1 MSTQNSPA
9 LEHHSSLGTKSSLS
23 QSDTTDFLVIGSGI
37 AGSTLALK
45 LAEVGK
51 VILACKDSLEETN
64 TNYAQGGIASV
75 LQKSDSFESH
85 IQDTLTA
92 GAGLCHGDIVRKV
105 IEAGPD
111 AIQNLLNWGVPFTQ
125 NSNPDGSLELHL
137 TQEGGHSNRRIVH
150 AADLT
155 GRAVQTALC
164 QQIRSHPNIE
174 VREHHYAIDLL
185 VSDKFAPDFSRNRCF
200 GAYLLQTNR
209 KTVCTIHAKG
219 TFLCTGGHGKL
230 YLYTTN
236 PDGAT
241 GDGVAMAKR
250 AGARVANLEF
260 MQFHPTCLY
269 HHSEK
274 TFLISEAV
282 RGEGGILRSKSG
294 HRFMEGIH
302 PLKELAPRDIVAR
315 AIDATIKKSG
325 DDFVYLDISH
335 KPASEIQSMFPN
347 IYVKCMQLGLDI
359 TKEPIPVVPAA
370 HYSCGGIVV
379 DGRGR
384 TGVKCLWAL
393 GENSCTGLHGA
404 NRLASNSLLEGL
416 VYAQFVLEDVKSV
429 WNYLQSTP
437 FPVIP
442 GWHLGSACEPDELVV
457 VSHLWDE
464 IRSIMWNYVG
474 IVRSEKRLSRAK
486 ARIRQILDE
495 IENHYWNVI
504 PNRNLL
510 ELRNLA
516 LVASMTIDCARARK
530 ESRGIHFSLD
540 YPQKDDYLFQKDTV
554 LV

>member
-1 MSTQNSPA
+1 
-9 LEHHSSLGTKSSLS
+9 
-23 QSDTTDFLVIGSGI
+23 
-37 AGSTLALK
+37 
-45 LAEVGK
+45 
-51 VILACKDSLEETN
+51 
-64 TNYAQGGIASV
+64 
-75 LQKSDSFESH
+75 
-85 IQDTLTA
+85 
-92 GAGLCHGDIVRKV
+92 
-105 IEAGPD
+105 
-111 AIQNLLNWGVPFTQ
+111 
-125 NSNPDGSLELHL
+125 
-137 TQEGGHSNRRIVH
+137 
-150 AADLT
+150 
-155 GRAVQTALC
+155 
-164 QQIRSHPNIE
+164 
-174 VREHHYAIDLL
+174 
-185 VSDKFAPDFSRNRCF
+185 
-200 GAYLLQTNR
+200 
-209 KTVCTIHAKG
+209 
-219 TFLCTGGHGKL
+219 
-230 YLYTTN
+230 
-236 PDGAT
+236 
-241 GDGVAMAKR
+241 
-250 AGARVANLEF
+250 
-260 MQFHPTCLY
+260 
-269 HHSEK
+269 
-274 TFLISEAV
+274 
-282 RGEGGILRSKSG
+282 
-294 HRFMEGIH
+294 
-302 PLKELAPRDIVAR
+302 
-315 AIDATIKKSG
+315 
-325 DDFVYLDISH
+325 
-335 KPASEIQSMFPN
+335 
-347 IYVKCMQLGLDI
+347 
-359 TKEPIPVVPAA
+359 VVPAA